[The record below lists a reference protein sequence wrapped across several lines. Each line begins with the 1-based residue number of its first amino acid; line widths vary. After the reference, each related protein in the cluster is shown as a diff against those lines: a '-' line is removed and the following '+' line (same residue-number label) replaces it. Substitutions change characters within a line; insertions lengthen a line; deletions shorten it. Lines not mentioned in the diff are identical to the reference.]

1 MSGYGTFDFI
11 YFFYIPRISFRLVSL
26 VGNIQAP
33 F

>member
-1 MSGYGTFDFI
+1 MSGYGKFD
-11 YFFYIPRISFRLVSL
+11 FFYIPRVSFRLVSL